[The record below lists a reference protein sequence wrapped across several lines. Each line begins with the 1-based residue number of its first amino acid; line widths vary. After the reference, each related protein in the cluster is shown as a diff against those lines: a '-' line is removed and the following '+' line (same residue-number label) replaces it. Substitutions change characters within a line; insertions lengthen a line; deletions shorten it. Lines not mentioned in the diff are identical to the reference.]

1 MHCSNATAATS
12 ESLTG
17 VNEVTLA
24 NNRST
29 AVEFCPSIGT
39 MSTTKPASSPKISFG
54 DVTLKTTVEEDVKY
68 GAAAVINVSGEVE
81 ILRSRAETQ

>member
-17 VNEVTLA
+17 VNEV
-24 NNRST
+24 
-29 AVEFCPSIGT
+29 
-39 MSTTKPASSPKISFG
+39 G